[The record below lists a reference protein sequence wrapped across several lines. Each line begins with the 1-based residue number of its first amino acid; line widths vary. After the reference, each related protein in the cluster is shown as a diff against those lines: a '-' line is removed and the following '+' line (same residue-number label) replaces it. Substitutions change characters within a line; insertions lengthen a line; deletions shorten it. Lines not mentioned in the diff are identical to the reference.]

1 VIDPRADA
9 GTPSPRTE
17 LGQPRDD
24 GLVARAARA
33 LLRRALLRGLRPAR
47 HRHAPPE
54 GLVADGRARVTRLR
68 LTGARGQPLA
78 AWLAQPLPPGD
89 RPVPLVVAL
98 HGWGANASTLWPIV
112 EPLATA
118 GFAVVLCDATCHG
131 ESGDEGFA
139 SLPRFADDL
148 GAVLAALQDQ
158 PGLDIAR
165 VALLGHSVG
174 AAAVLLHAAHSGGVR
189 AVVSLAA
196 FAHPRDVMQRWLREH
211 RLPQRWLGEAIL
223 DEVQR
228 TIGARFDDIAPL
240 NVAVHIACPVLIVHG
255 TRDSTVPVGDAERLL
270 GRLRHG
276 AMLALEAD
284 HDLRAAL
291 VPQAAHLVRFLS
303 THLLEPVDVSA
314 R

>member
-9 GTPSPRTE
+9 GTRPPRTD
-17 LGQPRDD
+17 QVDPRDS
-24 GLVARAARA
+24 GIVARAARA
-33 LLRRALLRGLRPAR
+33 LLRRALLRGLRPPR

-54 GLVADGRARVTRLR
+54 GLIADGRARVTRLR

-78 AWLAQPLPPGD
+78 AWLAHPLPPRD
-89 RPVPLVVAL
+89 RPAPLVVAL

-112 EPLATA
+112 DPLATA
-118 GFAVVLCDATCHG
+118 GFAVALCDATCHG
-131 ESGDEGFA
+131 ESGDEDFA

-148 GAVLAALQDQ
+148 AAVLGALRRE
-158 PGLDIAR
+158 PGLDLAR

-174 AAAVLLHAAHSGGVR
+174 AAAVLLQAARGGDVR
-189 AVVSLAA
+189 AVVSLSA
-196 FAHPRDVMQRWLREH
+196 FAHPREVMQRWLREH
-211 RLPQRWLGEAIL
+211 HLPQRWLGEAIL

-240 NVAVHIACPVLIVHG
+240 HVAARIACPVLIVHG

-303 THLLEPVDVSA
+303 SHLLEPIDVSA